1 MIVALAA
8 YLGIPLW
15 FIAFFLWRLLRN
27 RTTVRSLEGGF
38 ACRARLTGTAPTD
51 DVDDFTR
58 FAAVGRW
65 VHDVFVLHGGNP
77 FLTKTAVFGVAELV
91 SGPVPGTDNNR
102 LAKFDDPV
110 VLRFRL
116 DDGGIAEV
124 GCERSQSAVALG
136 PFAAVT
142 PRGG

>member
-8 YLGIPLW
+8 YLGVPLW
-15 FIAFFLWRLLRN
+15 LIAFFLWRLLHN
-27 RTTVRSLEGGF
+27 RATVRSLEDGF
-38 ACRARLTGTAPTD
+38 ACRARLTGAGPDD
-51 DVDDFTR
+51 DVDDYTR

-91 SGPVPGTDNNR
+91 SGPESGTGSDR
-102 LAKFDDPV
+102 LEKFDDPV
-110 VLRFRL
+110 VMRFRL
-116 DDGGIAEV
+116 DDGGIAELA
-124 GCERSQSAVALG
+124 CERGLATKALG

-142 PRGG
+142 PRDA